1 MSKSDQAFDRAREQ
15 TRNIAYAT
23 RCFQL
28 WGVLRATAH
37 QLGLLMDDNTAAD
50 KNARKFVA
58 DLYAFA
64 DGKCQ
69 LCAAW
74 LETHQPELDRAM
86 TGIIEG
92 SEERVKI

>member
-1 MSKSDQAFDRAREQ
+1 MGKDDSFDRAREQ

-37 QLGLLMDDNTAAD
+37 QLGLLMEENTAAD
-50 KNARKFVA
+50 KAAVKFVA
-58 DLYAFA
+58 DLYAYA

-69 LCAAW
+69 LVGNW

-92 SEERVKI
+92 DNTDV